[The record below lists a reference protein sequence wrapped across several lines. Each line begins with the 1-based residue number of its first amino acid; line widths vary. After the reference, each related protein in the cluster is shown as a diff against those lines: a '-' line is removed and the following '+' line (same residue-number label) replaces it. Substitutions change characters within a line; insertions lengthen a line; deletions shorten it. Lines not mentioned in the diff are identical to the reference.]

1 MKVRL
6 LHLDQDFDLAAPVA
20 VNSDD
25 LVADLALPPM
35 LDAMSAGE
43 PFLREVAEK
52 VLLAS
57 LSDPVAIRY
66 RQRVLADCLSE
77 PHVIRKLYEIAGA
90 TLREKRAAWGF
101 LSTDNPSAILTAAIS
116 QLEVLI
122 AGLRRLRALADAQVG
137 KVSSDGLT
145 TLFGSLRREL
155 DDAYFDI
162 LGQYL
167 KQLRFP
173 AGELIS
179 ARLARDNSGVSYVL
193 RTGRTK
199 RKLREY
205 VGLAPRTICSFT
217 ISPREEA
224 GALAEITNRATNHVA
239 NAAAQSAD
247 HISGYFS
254 LLRTE
259 AGFYLGCLNLR
270 DRLAAGGHPMI
281 FPEPGPQAAGILSC
295 ADLRDLC
302 LALRTSQVVGNEI
315 NADGM
320 RLVMITGA
328 NSGGKSTFLRSL
340 GVAQLMMQAGMFV
353 TAAAFRASASN
364 GVFTHFIRDEDPAM
378 ISGRLDEELGRLSEI
393 ADEIGPGC
401 LILFNE
407 SFAATNERE
416 GAEIGR
422 QVIKALLESGIKVAF
437 VTHNF
442 ELADGFHQQ
451 HEHPVLFLRA
461 RRQSDGQRDY
471 KLSPGPPE
479 PTSYG
484 ADIYHRMGGWLG

>member
-1 MKVRL
+1 VKVRL
-6 LHLDQDFDLAAPVA
+6 LHVDQDLDLAAPIA

-25 LVADLALPPM
+25 LVADLALPSM
-35 LDAMSAGE
+35 LDVMSAGE

-52 VLLAS
+52 VLLVS
-57 LSDPVAIRY
+57 LTDPEAIRY

-77 PHVIRKLYEIAGA
+77 PRLIRELYEIAGA

-101 LSTDNPSAILTAAIS
+101 LSSDNPSAILSAAVS

-122 AGLRRLRALADAQVG
+122 AGLRRLRAFADAQVG

-145 TLFGSLRREL
+145 TLLCGLRREL
-155 DDAYFDI
+155 DDAYFDT
-162 LGQYL
+162 LDQCL

-179 ARLARDNSGVSYVL
+179 ARLGRGNIGVDYVL
-193 RTGRTK
+193 RSGRTK
-199 RKLREY
+199 RTLREY
-205 VGLAPRTICSFT
+205 VGLPSRTICSFT
-217 ISPREEA
+217 ISPREEG
-224 GALAEITNRATNHVA
+224 GALAEITNRAVNQVA

-254 LLRTE
+254 LLRAE
-259 AGFYLGCLNLR
+259 AGFYVGCLNLR
-270 DRLAAGGHPMI
+270 DRLAAEGHPVS
-281 FPEPGPQAAGILSC
+281 FPEPRPQAEGVLSC
-295 ADLRDLC
+295 ADLRDLG

-315 NADGM
+315 NADDL
-320 RLVMITGA
+320 RLIMITGA

-340 GVAQLMMQAGMFV
+340 GAAQLMMQAGMFV
-353 TAAAFRASASN
+353 TAAAFRASTSN
-364 GVFTHFIRDEDPAM
+364 GIFTHFSREEDAEL

-422 QVIKALLESGIKVAF
+422 QVIKALLESGVRVVF

-442 ELADGFHQQ
+442 ELADGFRQQ
-451 HEHPVLFLRA
+451 HEHSVLFLRA
-461 RRQSDGQRDY
+461 RRQPDGRRVY
-471 KLSPGPPE
+471 KLAEGPPE

-484 ADIYHRMGGWLG
+484 PDIYHRIGGWPG